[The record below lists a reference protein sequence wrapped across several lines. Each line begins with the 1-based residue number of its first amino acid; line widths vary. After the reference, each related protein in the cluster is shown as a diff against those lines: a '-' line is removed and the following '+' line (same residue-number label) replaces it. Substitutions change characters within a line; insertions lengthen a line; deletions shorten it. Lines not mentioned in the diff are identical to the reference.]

1 MDDLEKLAKTID
13 KLELNSKKLESYENL
28 YSSLKSIKEDVAKN
42 IQSLNQNES
51 KLRDISNELSKSL
64 LIIEKTLI
72 DAIGLNKKNLID
84 AIGLNEKNLDEIKSS
99 LNQVKIQNKS
109 FVKEIEELKEKR
121 KIVCSMMNEFYGF
134 GYFRNKIWLEQ
145 SKNLD
150 PAYQKGYHM
159 IFLPLVKFAKG
170 KKFYNRII
178 RFALEHI
185 AKHRTIDIWLQKKG
199 KRHILGLIYRLLIEP
214 LCFIC
219 GKLKGNT

>member
-72 DAIGLNKKNLID
+72 DAIGLNKKNL
-84 AIGLNEKNLDEIKSS
+84 DEIKSS
-99 LNQVKIQNKS
+99 LNQVKKQNQS

>member
-64 LIIEKTLI
+64 LSIKKTLTE
-72 DAIGLNKKNLID
+72 AIELNK
-84 AIGLNEKNLDEIKSS
+84 ENLDEIKSS
-99 LNQVKIQNKS
+99 LNKVKKQNQS

-185 AKHRTIDIWLQKKG
+185 AKHRTIDIWSQKKG
-199 KRHILGLIYRLLIEP
+199 RRHTLGLIYRLLIEP

>member
-1 MDDLEKLAKTID
+1 MGDLEKLAKTID

-42 IQSLNQNES
+42 IRSLNKNES
-51 KLRDISNELSKSL
+51 KLKDISYELSKSL
-64 LIIEKTLI
+64 SSIKTTLTE
-72 DAIGLNKKNLID
+72 AVELNKENL
-84 AIGLNEKNLDEIKSS
+84 NEIKSS
-99 LNQVKIQNKS
+99 LNKVKKQNQS
-109 FVKEIEELKEKR
+109 FAEEIEELKEKR

-185 AKHRTIDIWLQKKG
+185 AKHRTVDIWAQKRG
-199 KRHILGLIYRLLIEP
+199 RRHILGMIYRLLIEP
-214 LCFIC
+214 ICFIC
-219 GKLKGNT
+219 GRLKGNT

>member
-1 MDDLEKLAKTID
+1 MGDLEKLAKTID

-42 IQSLNQNES
+42 IRSLNKNES
-51 KLRDISNELSKSL
+51 KLKDISYELSKSL
-64 LIIEKTLI
+64 SSIKTTLTE
-72 DAIGLNKKNLID
+72 AVELNKENL
-84 AIGLNEKNLDEIKSS
+84 NEIKSS
-99 LNQVKIQNKS
+99 LNKVKKQNQS
-109 FVKEIEELKEKR
+109 FDEEIEELKEKR

-185 AKHRTIDIWLQKKG
+185 AKHRTVDIWAQKRG
-199 KRHILGLIYRLLIEP
+199 RRHILGMIYRLLIEP
-214 LCFIC
+214 ICFIC
-219 GKLKGNT
+219 GRLKGNT

>member
-1 MDDLEKLAKTID
+1 MGDLEKLAKTID

-42 IQSLNQNES
+42 IRSLNKNES
-51 KLRDISNELSKSL
+51 KLKDISYELSKSL
-64 LIIEKTLI
+64 SSIKTTLTE
-72 DAIGLNKKNLID
+72 AVELNKENL
-84 AIGLNEKNLDEIKSS
+84 NEIKSS
-99 LNQVKIQNKS
+99 LNKVKKQNQS
-109 FVKEIEELKEKR
+109 FAEEIEELKEKR

-134 GYFRNKIWLEQ
+134 GYFRNKIWLEK

-185 AKHRTIDIWLQKKG
+185 AKHRTVDIWAQKRG
-199 KRHILGLIYRLLIEP
+199 RRHILGMIYRLLIEP
-214 LCFIC
+214 ICFIC
-219 GKLKGNT
+219 GRLKGNT